1 MNNHD
6 PREHASHGHASH
18 PHTADQN
25 NGDSAA
31 GAHSCCAGKTDD
43 HPAKVRDPVCG
54 MTVKPESPH
63 RFDHAGREPAFA
75 GRRCA
80 RIGCLA
86 VRENGVVILAAGR
99 KAFGRQHAAA

>member
-1 MNNHD
+1 MH
-6 PREHASHGHASH
+6 EHH
-18 PHTADQN
+18 PIT
-25 NGDSAA
+25 
-31 GAHSCCAGKTDD
+31 
-43 HPAKVRDPVCG
+43 DPVCG

>member
-1 MNNHD
+1 MTHEHSQGGHSGHTH
-6 PREHASHGHASH
+6 RHEHASTGE
-18 PHTADQN
+18 HT
-25 NGDSAA
+25 
-31 GAHSCCAGKTDD
+31 
-43 HPAKVRDPVCG
+43 DPVCG